1 MENPFRSRQ
10 WSSYSAILFVLGVFS
25 LITFTVLQ
33 ILAFVY
39 PFADFLPFT
48 LDFFYVYLY
57 SFYVVVAIVS
67 RIIVSLTNSI
77 EMASI
82 AFTVEKI
89 TLVASL
95 AVNLLLVL
103 DLVFNSAAVDK
114 VITRIIALSFEGS
127 QLLMSLLA
135 VYCLFKVNSLIRN
148 RIGGNSISNIPPPA
162 DSYMDTNDDD
172 DVELEDYG
180 TKRPSIVYNTPP
192 VPVSRVSALE
202 NAFGSATTTIRHS
215 LNLRSRSAK
224 VD

>member
-1 MENPFRSRQ
+1 
-10 WSSYSAILFVLGVFS
+10 
-25 LITFTVLQ
+25 
-33 ILAFVY
+33 
-39 PFADFLPFT
+39 
-48 LDFFYVYLY
+48 
-57 SFYVVVAIVS
+57 
-67 RIIVSLTNSI
+67 
-77 EMASI
+77 MASI

-103 DLVFNSAAVDK
+103 DLVFNSAAIDK
-114 VITRIIALSFEGS
+114 VVTRIIALSFEGS

-172 DVELEDYG
+172 DDVELEDYG